1 MTPETLTVDF
11 AAIALDAAGKGALL
25 ALATL
30 LALGALRRASAAS
43 RHLLLALT
51 AVALV
56 LLPALAWLLP
66 ARELPLLPAP
76 AAGAAAAPLPATGV
90 AHVAIAPD
98 TGLPAEAAR
107 SWPAAANE
115 AEAWRGAPVD
125 WRAAVLAI
133 GLFSL
138 AVSALLLL
146 RLAVAVRRLAG
157 LRAGAEAAPAA
168 WQELFAD
175 CRRRL
180 GVTQEVGLAVSPA
193 VAVPVTFGL
202 RRPLVLLPESASAW
216 EVPSLREALLHELAH
231 VKRRDWPVQLLARV
245 ACVLHWFDPLAWALE
260 RRLLLEAER
269 ACDDQVLGA
278 GAAATAYAGRL
289 VTLARQTRRPRYGD
303 AAAAVAFARPAG
315 LATRVTAILDSGVSR
330 CAPRRAAVAAAVTAA
345 AFVLLAVAP
354 ARVVRAE
361 GAPERPHRET
371 ERDRHDEN
379 DDSWLDAIEDGIRDG
394 RREALLEAA
403 ADGEADAVRFLL
415 DCGADPDGFVPGD
428 GTPLLVAAAE
438 GHEEVVQVLLAAGA
452 DPNLPAPGDG
462 SALIAAAH
470 EGQLEVARL
479 LLAAGAEVDLVVD
492 GDENPLIQAAWEGE
506 LEMVRLLLDAGADP
520 NVRVVVNRTD
530 YDSDGE
536 VRTPLRMAHRGGHEA
551 VERLLRERGA
561 RY

>member
-1 MTPETLTVDF
+1 MTPQTLTVDF

-51 AVALV
+51 AAALV

-66 ARELPLLPAP
+66 AREVALLPA
-76 AAGAAAAPLPATGV
+76 AAEPLAV
-90 AHVAIAPD
+90 ARASQVAIASD
-98 TGLPAEAAR
+98 TAVPAGPGR
-107 SWPAAANE
+107 TWPAAAKE
-115 AEAWRGAPVD
+115 AEARRGAPVD
-125 WRAAVLAI
+125 WRGAVLAA
-133 GLFSL
+133 GVFSL

-146 RLAVAVRRLAG
+146 RLAVAVRRLAS
-157 LRAGAEAAPAA
+157 LRAGAQPAPAA

-175 CRRRL
+175 CRRNL
-180 GVTQEVGLAVSPA
+180 DIAQEVGLAVSPA

-202 RRPLVLLPESASAW
+202 RRPLVLLPASAGAW
-216 EVPSLREALLHELAH
+216 EAPSLREALLHELAH

-245 ACVLHWFDPLAWALE
+245 ACALHWFDPLAWALE

-289 VTLARQTRRPRYGD
+289 VTLAGQTLRARYGK
-303 AAAAVAFARPAG
+303 ATAAVAFARPAG
-315 LATRVTAILDSGVSR
+315 LATRVTAILDSGMSR
-330 CAPRRAAVAAAVTAA
+330 CAPCRAAVAAAVTAA
-345 AFVLLAVAP
+345 VFVLLAVAP

-361 GAPERPHRET
+361 GAPQRAA
-371 ERDRHDEN
+371 ERDRHDE
-379 DDSWLDAIEDGIRDG
+379 DDDGWLDAIRDGVLDG

-403 ADGEADAVRFLL
+403 AEGEADAVRFFL
-415 DCGADPDGFVPGD
+415 DRGADPDGFVPGD

-452 DPNLPAPGDG
+452 DPNAQAPGDG

-470 EGQLEVARL
+470 EGQVEVARL

-492 GDENPLIQAAWEGE
+492 GDENALIQAAWQGE

-520 NVRVVVNRTD
+520 NARVVANR
-530 YDSDGE
+530 SEEHPDG
-536 VRTPLRMAHRGGHEA
+536 VLRTPLRMAHRGGHEA

-561 RY
+561 RD

>member
-11 AAIALDAAGKGALL
+11 AATALGAAGKGALL

-30 LALGALRRASAAS
+30 LALAALRRASAAS

-51 AVALV
+51 AAALV

-66 ARELPLLPAP
+66 ARELALLPASSEP
-76 AAGAAAAPLPATGV
+76 LAAASATRV
-90 AHVAIAPD
+90 ATAPD
-98 TGLPAEAAR
+98 TGLPPGPAL
-107 SWPAAANE
+107 SGSAAAKE
-115 AEAWRGAPVD
+115 AEAHRGATVD
-125 WRAAVLAI
+125 WRTAALAA
-133 GLFSL
+133 GFFSL

-146 RLAVAVRRLAG
+146 RLAVAVRRLAS
-157 LRAGAEAAPAA
+157 LRAGAQPAPAA

-175 CRRRL
+175 CRRSL

-202 RRPLVLLPESASAW
+202 RRPLVLLPERAEGW
-216 EVPSLREALLHELAH
+216 EAPSLREALLHELAH
-231 VKRRDWPVQLLARV
+231 VRRRDWPVQLLARV
-245 ACVLHWFDPLAWALE
+245 ACALHWFDPLAWALE

-289 VTLARQTRRPRYGD
+289 VTLARQTRRTRYGN
-303 AAAAVAFARPAG
+303 ATAAVAFARPAG
-315 LATRVTAILDSGVSR
+315 LATRVTAILDAGVSR
-330 CAPRRAAVAAAVTAA
+330 CAPCRAAVAAAVTAA

-361 GAPERPHRET
+361 GAPERHERAT
-371 ERDRHDEN
+371 ERDRQDEED
-379 DDSWLDAIEDGIRDG
+379 DDSWLDAIEDGILDG

-415 DCGADPDGFVPGD
+415 DRGADPDGFVPGD

-452 DPNLPAPGDG
+452 DPNAQAPGDG

-470 EGQLEVARL
+470 EGQVEVARL

-492 GDENPLIQAAWEGE
+492 GDENPLIQAAWQGE

-520 NVRVVVNRTD
+520 NARVVANR
-530 YDSDGE
+530 SEEHPDGV

>member
-11 AAIALDAAGKGALL
+11 AAIALDAAGKGAML

-30 LALGALRRASAAS
+30 IALGALRRASAAS

-51 AVALV
+51 AAALV

-66 ARELPLLPAP
+66 ARELELLPA
-76 AAGAAAAPLPATGV
+76 ATAAAPV
-90 AHVAIAPD
+90 IQ
-98 TGLPAEAAR
+98 PAEA
-107 SWPAAANE
+107 PAAAGTDAVAAAPARRLDVAVGE
-115 AEAWRGAPVD
+115 EQVARGTAPSWRT
-125 WRAAVLAI
+125 AALAA
-133 GLFSL
+133 GFLSL
-138 AVSALLLL
+138 AVSTLLLL
-146 RLAVAVRRLAG
+146 RLAVAVRRLAS
-157 LRAGAEAAPAA
+157 LRAGARPAPAA
-168 WQELFAD
+168 WQELFAE

-202 RRPLVLLPESASAW
+202 RRPLVLLPASAGAW
-216 EVPSLREALLHELAH
+216 EAPSLREALLHELAH
-231 VKRRDWPVQLLARV
+231 VERRDWPVQLLARI
-245 ACVLHWFDPLAWALE
+245 ACALHWFDPLAWALE

-289 VTLARQTRRPRYGD
+289 VTLARQTRGPRHGHP
-303 AAAAVAFARPAG
+303 AAAVAFARPAG
-315 LATRVTAILDSGVSR
+315 LATRVTAILDSGISR
-330 CAPRRAAVAAAVTAA
+330 CAPGRAAVAAAVTAA

-361 GAPERPHRET
+361 GAPQRAA
-371 ERDRHDEN
+371 ERDRHDE
-379 DDSWLDAIEDGIRDG
+379 DDDGYLDAIRDGIVDG

-403 ADGEADAVRFLL
+403 AEGEAEAVRFLL
-415 DCGADPDGFVPGD
+415 DRGADPDGFVPGD
-428 GTPLLVAAAE
+428 GTPLLVAAAA
-438 GHEEVVQVLLAAGA
+438 GHEEVVRVLLAAGA
-452 DPNLPAPGDG
+452 DPNAQAPGDG

-470 EGQLEVARL
+470 EGQVEVARL
-479 LLAAGAEVDLVVD
+479 LLAAGAEVELVVD
-492 GDENPLIQAAWEGE
+492 GDENALIQAAWQGE

-520 NVRVVVNRTD
+520 NARVVANR
-530 YDSDGE
+530 SDEHPAG
-536 VRTPLRMAHRGGHEA
+536 VLRTPLRMAHRGGHEA

>member
-1 MTPETLTVDF
+1 MTPQTLTVDF
-11 AAIALDAAGKGALL
+11 AAIALEAAGKGALL

-30 LALGALRRASAAS
+30 LALGALRQASAAS
-43 RHLLLALT
+43 RHLLLSLT
-51 AVALV
+51 AAALV

-66 ARELPLLPAP
+66 ARELALLPAASEP
-76 AAGAAAAPLPATGV
+76 VAAAGAAQV
-90 AHVAIAPD
+90 EIAPD
-98 TGLPAEAAR
+98 TGLPAGPAL
-107 SWPAAANE
+107 SGPAAAKE
-115 AEAWRGAPVD
+115 AEAHRGATVD
-125 WRAAVLAI
+125 WRTAALAA
-133 GLFSL
+133 GFFSL

-146 RLAVAVRRLAG
+146 RLAVAVRRLAS
-157 LRAGAEAAPAA
+157 LRAGAQPAPAA

-175 CRRRL
+175 CCRSL
-180 GVTQEVGLAVSPA
+180 DVTQDVGLAVSPV

-202 RRPLVLLPESASAW
+202 RRPLVLLPASAGAW
-216 EVPSLREALLHELAH
+216 ETPSLREALLHELAH

-245 ACVLHWFDPLAWALE
+245 ACALHWFDPLAWALE

-289 VTLARQTRRPRYGD
+289 VTLARQARGPRHGNP
-303 AAAAVAFARPAG
+303 AAAVAFARPAG

-361 GAPERPHRET
+361 GAPERHERAT
-371 ERDRHDEN
+371 ERDRHDE
-379 DDSWLDAIEDGIRDG
+379 DDDGWREAIRDGVLDG

-403 ADGEADAVRFLL
+403 AEGEADAVRFLL
-415 DCGADPDGFVPGD
+415 DRGADPDGFVPGD

-452 DPNLPAPGDG
+452 DPNAQAPGDG

-470 EGQLEVARL
+470 EGQVEVARL

-492 GDENPLIQAAWEGE
+492 GDENALIQAAWQGE

-520 NVRVVVNRTD
+520 NARVVANRSED
-530 YDSDGE
+530 HPDGV

-551 VERLLRERGA
+551 IERLLRERGA

>member
-51 AVALV
+51 AAALV

-66 ARELPLLPAP
+66 ARELALLPAVP
-76 AAGAAAAPLPATGV
+76 EPLAVARAAR
-90 AHVAIAPD
+90 VAIAPD
-98 TGLPAEAAR
+98 AGLPAGPAP
-107 SWPAAANE
+107 SWPPAAKE
-115 AEAWRGAPVD
+115 AEARRGATVD
-125 WRAAVLAI
+125 WRTAALAA
-133 GLFSL
+133 GFFSL
-138 AVSALLLL
+138 AVSTLLLL
-146 RLAVAVRRLAG
+146 RLAVAVRRLAS
-157 LRAGAEAAPAA
+157 LRAGAQPAPAA

-175 CRRRL
+175 CRRSL
-180 GVTQEVGLAVSPA
+180 DVTQDVGLAVSPA

-202 RRPLVLLPESASAW
+202 RRPLVLLPASAGAW
-216 EVPSLREALLHELAH
+216 EAPSLREALLHELAH

-245 ACVLHWFDPLAWALE
+245 ACALHWFDPLAWALE

-289 VTLARQTRRPRYGD
+289 VTLARQTRGPRYGS
-303 AAAAVAFARPAG
+303 AEAAVAFARPAG

-345 AFVLLAVAP
+345 AFVLFAVAP

-361 GAPERPHRET
+361 GARPERET
-371 ERDRHDEN
+371 ERDRHDE
-379 DDSWLDAIEDGIRDG
+379 DDEDWLDAIRDGVLDG

-403 ADGEADAVRFLL
+403 AEGEADAVGSFSTAAPIPTASSPATARR
-415 DCGADPDGFVPGD
+415 CWSPPRR
-428 GTPLLVAAAE
+428 GTKRWSRYCSRPA
-438 GHEEVVQVLLAAGA
+438 
-452 DPNLPAPGDG
+452 PIRIFPAPGDG
-462 SALIAAAH
+462 SALITAAH

-479 LLAAGAEVDLVVD
+479 LLAAGADVNLVVD
-492 GDENPLIQAAWEGE
+492 GDENALIQAAWEGE

-520 NVRVVVNRTD
+520 NARVVVNRTD
-530 YDSDGE
+530 HDADGE

-561 RY
+561 RD

>member
-1 MTPETLTVDF
+1 MTPETLTVDL
-11 AAIALDAAGKGALL
+11 AAVALDAAGKGALL
-25 ALATL
+25 ALTTL

-51 AVALV
+51 VAALV

-66 ARELPLLPAP
+66 ARELALLPAASEPLAGARAMRIATAPGAVVAAGPARFSP
-76 AAGAAAAPLPATGV
+76 AAV
-90 AHVAIAPD
+90 K
-98 TGLPAEAAR
+98 
-107 SWPAAANE
+107 E
-115 AEAWRGAPVD
+115 AEARRGAPAD

-133 GLFSL
+133 GVFSL

-157 LRAGAEAAPAA
+157 LRAGAQPAPAA
-168 WQELFAD
+168 WQDLFAE
-175 CRRRL
+175 CRGRL
-180 GVTQEVGLAVSPA
+180 GVTQAVGLAVSPA

-202 RRPLVLLPESASAW
+202 RRPLVLLPESAAGW
-216 EVPSLREALLHELAH
+216 EAPSLREALLHELAH
-231 VKRRDWPVQLLARV
+231 VERRDWPVQLLARI
-245 ACVLHWFDPLAWALE
+245 ACALHWFDPLAWALE

-269 ACDDQVLGA
+269 ACDDRVLGA
-278 GAAATAYAGRL
+278 GAAATSYAGRL
-289 VTLARQTRRPRYGD
+289 VALARQTRGPRHGSP
-303 AAAAVAFARPAG
+303 AAAVAFARPAG

-371 ERDRHDEN
+371 ERDRHDE
-379 DDSWLDAIEDGIRDG
+379 DEDWLDAIEDGILDG

-403 ADGEADAVRFLL
+403 AEGEADAVRFLL
-415 DCGADPDGFVPGD
+415 DRGADPDGFVPGD

-438 GHEEVVQVLLAAGA
+438 GHEEVVEVLLAEGA
-452 DPNLPAPGDG
+452 DPNFPAPGDG
-462 SALIAAAH
+462 SALIVAAR

-479 LLAAGAEVDLVVD
+479 LLAAGADVDLAVD
-492 GDENPLIQAAWEGE
+492 GDENPLIQAAWQGE

-520 NVRVVVNRTD
+520 NARVVVNRTD
-530 YDSDGE
+530 YDADGE

>member
-1 MTPETLTVDF
+1 MTPQTLTVDF

-30 LALGALRRASAAS
+30 LALGVLRRASAAS

-51 AVALV
+51 AAALV

-66 ARELPLLPAP
+66 ARELALLPAVSKP
-76 AAGAAAAPLPATGV
+76 LAAARAARVAT
-90 AHVAIAPD
+90 APD
-98 TGLPAEAAR
+98 TGLPAEPALSR
-107 SWPAAANE
+107 PAAAREVE
-115 AEAWRGAPVD
+115 AQRGTQVD
-125 WRAAVLAI
+125 WRTAALAA
-133 GLFSL
+133 GFFSL
-138 AVSALLLL
+138 AVSTLLLL
-146 RLAVAVRRLAG
+146 RLAVAVRRLAS
-157 LRAGAEAAPAA
+157 LRAGARPAPAA

-175 CRRRL
+175 CRRSL
-180 GVTQEVGLAVSPA
+180 DVTQDVGLAVSTA

-202 RRPLVLLPESASAW
+202 RRPLVLLPESAVAW
-216 EVPSLREALLHELAH
+216 EAPSLREALLHELAH

-245 ACVLHWFDPLAWALE
+245 ACALHWFDPLAWVLE

-289 VTLARQTRRPRYGD
+289 VTLARQTRRARYGN
-303 AAAAVAFARPAG
+303 ATAAVAFARPAG
-315 LATRVTAILDSGVSR
+315 LATRVTAILDAGVSR
-330 CAPRRAAVAAAVTAA
+330 CAPCRAAVAAAVTAA

-361 GAPERPHRET
+361 GAQRAA
-371 ERDRHDEN
+371 ERDRHDE
-379 DDSWLDAIEDGIRDG
+379 DEDGWLDAIEDGIRDG
-394 RREALLEAA
+394 QREALLEAA
-403 ADGEADAVRFLL
+403 AEGETDAVRFLL
-415 DCGADPDGFVPGD
+415 DRGADPDGFVPGD

-452 DPNLPAPGDG
+452 DPNAQAPGDG

-470 EGQLEVARL
+470 EGQVEVARL

-492 GDENPLIQAAWEGE
+492 GDENALIQAAWEGE

-520 NVRVVVNRTD
+520 NARVVTNR
-530 YDSDGE
+530 SEEHPDGV
-536 VRTPLRMAHRGGHEA
+536 VRTPLRMAHRGGHEE

-561 RY
+561 QY